1 VSGALIY
8 DGSSPEGRAAN
19 SGFLDTID
27 KFNSQLDTASKLD
40 PDDAAAFEGFKKR
53 FMALAEKAKKPLQ
66 IVEDSPGLANG
77 SQLKPA
83 ELDRMA
89 EGARLLPEIDT
100 EARSIARG
108 LVTFNDTML
117 NDNMKAA
124 RALRAQSS
132 DALWTTAIAGI
143 VSVVIAG
150 AGLDF
155 LVQDR
160 ESFDAPCAEDEG
172 VGWRRP
178 RRRS

>member
-1 VSGALIY
+1 MTEVPPK
-8 DGSSPEGRAAN
+8 DAAN

-27 KFNSQLDTASKLD
+27 KFNSQLDSASKLD
-40 PDDAAAFEGFKKR
+40 PDDASVFEGFRTR
-53 FMALAEKAKKPLQ
+53 FMALAEKAKRPLQ

-83 ELDRMA
+83 ELDQMNWR
-89 EGARLLPEIDT
+89 ARLLPEIDT

-108 LVTFNDTML
+108 LVTFNDAML

-124 RALRAQSS
+124 RALRARSS
-132 DALWTTAIAGI
+132 DAVWTTAIAGI

-150 AGLDF
+150 ALTAWISSSKIASP
-155 LVQDR
+155 L
-160 ESFDAPCAEDEG
+160 APAGAEDEG

-178 RRRS
+178 QSRN